1 MILFDTIRF
10 WIPTRRSEL
19 FCLSPKVLF
28 HNDLLFCLSHDRSDL
43 HETQAVIQMHCR
55 IGFLNRQGN
64 RLISSLLQLLK
75 HAFHER
81 RSDSVSP
88 DTGDQCQSKRRGLV
102 IVTIHAVR
110 RAVHTKSRSAKKGYL
125 TMVTFVLFPFI
136 AGVIDSFIP
145 NTPVMSPSIL
155 SALLLFF
162 VNVQEMQ
169 IYSDTLTGLNN
180 RRRSDQVLES
190 YIEKADTSGFYLF
203 MIDVN
208 RFKLINDRYGHMES
222 DRALQTIATS
232 LKEVSSACS
241 VFLSRWGG
249 DEFLILS
256 SREVAEP
263 VEDFRAY
270 LHQAV
275 RNGAKEQKL
284 PYDLS
289 ICVGYALCTSSLES
303 PEDLTR
309 AADRMLYEEK
319 RIVHQT
325 RTPASR

>member
-1 MILFDTIRF
+1 
-10 WIPTRRSEL
+10 
-19 FCLSPKVLF
+19 
-28 HNDLLFCLSHDRSDL
+28 
-43 HETQAVIQMHCR
+43 
-55 IGFLNRQGN
+55 
-64 RLISSLLQLLK
+64 
-75 HAFHER
+75 
-81 RSDSVSP
+81 
-88 DTGDQCQSKRRGLV
+88 
-102 IVTIHAVR
+102 
-110 RAVHTKSRSAKKGYL
+110 
-125 TMVTFVLFPFI
+125 MVTFVLFPFI

>member
-1 MILFDTIRF
+1 
-10 WIPTRRSEL
+10 
-19 FCLSPKVLF
+19 
-28 HNDLLFCLSHDRSDL
+28 
-43 HETQAVIQMHCR
+43 
-55 IGFLNRQGN
+55 
-64 RLISSLLQLLK
+64 
-75 HAFHER
+75 
-81 RSDSVSP
+81 
-88 DTGDQCQSKRRGLV
+88 
-102 IVTIHAVR
+102 
-110 RAVHTKSRSAKKGYL
+110 
-125 TMVTFVLFPFI
+125 MVTFVLFPFI

-169 IYSDTLTGLNN
+169 IYSDALTGLNN

-208 RFKLINDRYGHMES
+208 RFKLINDRYGHMEG
-222 DRALQTIATS
+222 DRALQTIAAS

-249 DEFLILS
+249 DEFLILG

-275 RNGAKEQKL
+275 RNGAKEQRL
-284 PYDLS
+284 PS

-309 AADRMLYEEK
+309 AADRKLYEEK